1 MDLALKYGGFT
12 SLDKVYLQNT
22 LSDLSD
28 NQKLAFITP
37 PPSVI
42 NAYFAEIY
50 QKQSPEAATDYY
62 LELSKELNL
71 FNPVPSFDEHKPF
84 IRLNL
89 SGKSY
94 GFCYEN
100 ADENGISNSNGTNIK
115 EVTKNELLSKEFYT
129 NVLHFDESIWNL
141 DNIQERIYSE
151 SPYRHSPD
159 PTKFPTIIDL
169 GGIK

>member
-1 MDLALKYGGFT
+1 MTDYMDLALKYGGFT

-62 LELSKELNL
+62 LELSKELIQYHLLMNTSPLFVSICQENL
-71 FNPVPSFDEHKPF
+71 MVFAMKMLMKWP
-84 IRLNL
+84 
-89 SGKSY
+89 
-94 GFCYEN
+94 
-100 ADENGISNSNGTNIK
+100 
-115 EVTKNELLSKEFYT
+115 
-129 NVLHFDESIWNL
+129 
-141 DNIQERIYSE
+141 
-151 SPYRHSPD
+151 
-159 PTKFPTIIDL
+159 
-169 GGIK
+169 

>member
-1 MDLALKYGGFT
+1 MTDYMDLALKYGGFT

-71 FNPVPSFDEHKPF
+71 FNPVPSFDEHKPLF
-84 IRLNL
+84 VSICQENL
-89 SGKSY
+89 MVFAMKMLM
-94 GFCYEN
+94 
-100 ADENGISNSNGTNIK
+100 K
-115 EVTKNELLSKEFYT
+115 
-129 NVLHFDESIWNL
+129 W
-141 DNIQERIYSE
+141 
-151 SPYRHSPD
+151 P
-159 PTKFPTIIDL
+159 
-169 GGIK
+169 